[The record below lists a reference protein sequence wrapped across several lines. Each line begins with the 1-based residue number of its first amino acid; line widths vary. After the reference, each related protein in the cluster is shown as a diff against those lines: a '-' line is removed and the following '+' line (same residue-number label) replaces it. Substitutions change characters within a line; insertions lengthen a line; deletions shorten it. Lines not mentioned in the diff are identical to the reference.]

1 MFSKQFLVSLSFQ
14 QDQSLDLCHME
25 IAVKQMVAPSFLVQG
40 RRVQQTAKHGMGWM
54 EEKAR
59 ENDLS
64 LLKILKIKI
73 TVFKNVNIK
82 IR

>member
-1 MFSKQFLVSLSFQ
+1 
-14 QDQSLDLCHME
+14 ME
-25 IAVKQMVAPSFLVQG
+25 IAVKQVVAPLFLVQG
-40 RRVQQTAKHGMGWM
+40 RRVQQIATHGMGWM